1 MRYLV
6 RLPKPNILEQREIS
20 WTQSFIISGKDRPDN
35 SKYSHLE
42 IRTQLH
48 NISYKKC
55 FYSEVKFATETEGQ
69 VDHYVEVSENK
80 NLAFNWDNLFLSHKD
95 SNQGK
100 PSNTN
105 LPNDTTLNPFIHTDD
120 IIENHLSF
128 EDECIRGR
136 TEIGLNTIKKYKLDK
151 DTYNILRSKELRK
164 FEKCLIEILKKTNEE
179 KRQINDYEI
188 NILRLFAQPDYSF
201 SLMFRL
207 KLKEHNFI

>member
-80 NLAFNWDNLFLSHKD
+80 NLHDLYEDWKIYQKPDKNILSIFEQRTKAKENRDFKLSDKLRIELKNL
-95 SNQGK
+95 GW
-100 PSNTN
+100 
-105 LPNDTTLNPFIHTDD
+105 
-120 IIENHLSF
+120 II
-128 EDECIRGR
+128 
-136 TEIGLNTIKKYKLDK
+136 K
-151 DTYNILRSKELRK
+151 DTKEGSVLER
-164 FEKCLIEILKKTNEE
+164 E
-179 KRQINDYEI
+179 
-188 NILRLFAQPDYSF
+188 
-201 SLMFRL
+201 
-207 KLKEHNFI
+207 